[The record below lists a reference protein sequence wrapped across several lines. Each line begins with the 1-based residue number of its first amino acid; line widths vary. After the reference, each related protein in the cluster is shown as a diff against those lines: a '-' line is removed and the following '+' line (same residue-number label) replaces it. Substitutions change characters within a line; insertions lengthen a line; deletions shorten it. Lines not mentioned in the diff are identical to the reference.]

1 MARFPVSAAVLAIA
15 VLAPSI
21 GAAADLRLPVLAP
34 VTGFLAL
41 EGTSQR
47 NGAVLA
53 LEEAGRSAGLAWEV
67 SDTATAP
74 ETAVNAFERAAGQS
88 GVVAAV
94 APMLGTQ
101 MLALVPLADRAGV
114 PLITISG
121 TAKITEMGSPNVFRF
136 FPGDA
141 VVKRAH
147 ARFAVEEKK
156 IRKPAV
162 IYQTTAY
169 GQGGRAVLAAE
180 LARLGAA
187 PVFEDGIDVAVKDM
201 LPVLA
206 KAREAGADGILLHL
220 HAGSTALVLRQARA
234 MGLTVPIIAGS
245 ALHQPQTAALL
256 EPMELAGA
264 CAETGSS
271 PISGGSPAI
280 EDFAKRYRERFGV
293 EPDAFALAQYDGV
306 QMAIAAVK
314 GGARTAEAMRM
325 ALATASHRGLAM
337 TYRSDGKGNM
347 AHDAVI
353 VCYDGKSRTP
363 RIVKRYE
370 NVDGTP

>member
-1 MARFPVSAAVLAIA
+1 MRRRVLFIATLALVAIPATGLAAE
-15 VLAPSI
+15 
-21 GAAADLRLPVLAP
+21 LRVPVLAP

-53 LEEAGRSAGLAWEV
+53 LEEAGKGVGIAWDV

-74 ETAVNAFERAAGQS
+74 ETAVNAFERATGQAGT
-88 GVVAAV
+88 VAVV

-121 TAKITEMGSPNVFRF
+121 TARITEMGSPNVFRF

-156 IRKPAV
+156 IRKPA
-162 IYQTTAY
+162 ILYQTTAY

-187 PVFEDGIDVAVKDM
+187 PVFEEGLDVAVKDM
-201 LPVLA
+201 LPALA
-206 KAREAGADGILLHL
+206 KAREAGADGLLLHL
-220 HAGSTALVLRQARA
+220 HAGSTALVLRQVRA
-234 MGLTVPIIAGS
+234 MGFGVPVVAGS

-256 EPMELAGA
+256 EPAELAGA
-264 CAETGSS
+264 CAETGAS
-271 PISGGSPAI
+271 PISGGSPEM
-280 EDFAKRYRERFGV
+280 EDFTRRYRARFNV

-306 QMAIAAVK
+306 
-314 GGARTAEAMRM
+314 RM
-325 ALATASHRGLAM
+325 ALAVVAGGARSAAAVRTALATGSHRGLAM

-363 RIVKRYE
+363 RIAMRYE
-370 NVDGTP
+370 NVAGTP